1 LQILVIGEKVLFFN
15 NWDSIQHTFMVGA
28 LGYIATIFLMRI
40 SGKRT
45 LSKWNSFDF
54 IVTIAFGSM
63 LASLMLSTDT
73 SLVQG
78 VLGIGMLVVFQFIIT
93 WISVRSNLFQGWV
106 KGEPTLL
113 LFQGE
118 FQHHAMRHQRVTE
131 GEVLA
136 ALRENGMAA
145 LEQAE
150 AVILETDGSFS
161 VIKKLKDSSASALI
175 DVKGYPKQQTARI

>member
-1 LQILVIGEKVLFFN
+1 MFFN
-15 NWDSIQHTFMVGA
+15 SWDSLIHTLIIGTF
-28 LGYIATIFLMRI
+28 GYIGIIILMRI

-63 LASLMLSTDT
+63 LASLMLSSNT
-73 SLVQG
+73 SLAQG
-78 VLGIGMLVVFQFIIT
+78 ILGIAMLVLFQFIIT

-145 LEQAE
+145 LEDAE

-161 VIKKLKDSSASALI
+161 VIKKLKDSSNSALA
-175 DVKGYPKQQTARI
+175 DVKGYPKQTTAQI

>member
-1 LQILVIGEKVLFFN
+1 MLFN
-15 NWDSIQHTFMVGA
+15 SWDALQHTLLVGT
-28 LGYIATIFLMRI
+28 LGYIAVIFLMRI

-54 IVTIAFGSM
+54 IITIAFGSL
-63 LASLMLSTDT
+63 LASLMLSKDT
-73 SLVQG
+73 SLAQG
-78 VLGIGMLVVFQFIIT
+78 VLAIGMLVLFQFIIT
-93 WISVRSNLFQGWV
+93 WISVRSNIFQGWV
-106 KGEPTLL
+106 KAEPTLL

-136 ALRENGMAA
+136 ALRTNGLAEI
-145 LEQAE
+145 EQAE

-161 VIKKLKDSSASALI
+161 VIKKLKDSSASALL
-175 DVKGYPKQQTARI
+175 DVKGYPKQQTA

>member
-1 LQILVIGEKVLFFN
+1 MFFN
-15 NWDSIQHTFMVGA
+15 SWDSLLHTLIIGTF
-28 LGYIATIFLMRI
+28 GYIGIIILMRI

-63 LASLMLSTDT
+63 LASLMLSKNT
-73 SLVQG
+73 SLAQG
-78 VLGIGMLVVFQFIIT
+78 ILGIGMLVLFQYIIT
-93 WISVRSNLFQGWV
+93 WISVRSNIFQGWV

-131 GEVLA
+131 GEVLG
-136 ALRENGMAA
+136 ALRENGIAA
-145 LEQAE
+145 LEDAE

-161 VIKKLKDSSASALI
+161 VIKKLKDSSASALA
-175 DVKGYPKQQTARI
+175 DVKGYPRQTTAQT

>member
-1 LQILVIGEKVLFFN
+1 MLN
-15 NWDSIQHTFMVGA
+15 SWDAIQHTLIVGT
-28 LGYIATIFLMRI
+28 LGYIAIIILLRV

-54 IVTIAFGSM
+54 IVTIAFGSI
-63 LASLMLSTDT
+63 LASLMLSKDT

-78 VLGIGMLVVFQFIIT
+78 VLAIGMLVLFQFIIT
-93 WISVRSNLFQGWV
+93 WISVRSNIFKGWI
-106 KGEPTLL
+106 KAEPTLL

-118 FQHHAMRHQRVTE
+118 FQRNALRHQRVTE

-136 ALRENGMAA
+136 ALREHGIGA
-145 LEQAE
+145 LEDAE

-161 VIKKLKDSSASALI
+161 VIKKLKDSSASALV
-175 DVKGYPKQQTARI
+175 DVKGYPKQQTARV

>member
-1 LQILVIGEKVLFFN
+1 MFN
-15 NWDSIQHTFMVGA
+15 SWDALQHTLLVGT
-28 LGYIATIFLMRI
+28 LGYIATIILLRV

-54 IVTIAFGSM
+54 IVTIAFGSI
-63 LASLMLSTDT
+63 LASLMLSKDT

-78 VLGIGMLVVFQFIIT
+78 VLAIGMLVLFQFIIT
-93 WISVRSNLFQGWV
+93 WVSVRSNIFQGWI
-106 KGEPTLL
+106 KAEPTLL

-118 FQHHAMRHQRVTE
+118 LQHNALRHQRVSK

-136 ALRENGMAA
+136 ALRTNGLGS
-145 LEQAE
+145 LEEAE

-161 VIKKLKDSSASALI
+161 VIKKIKDASASALI
-175 DVKGYPKQQTARI
+175 DVKGYPQQQTARV

>member
-1 LQILVIGEKVLFFN
+1 MFN
-15 NWDSIQHTFMVGA
+15 SWDSLQHTLIVGT
-28 LGYIATIFLMRI
+28 LGYIATIILLRV

-45 LSKWNSFDF
+45 LSKWNAFDF
-54 IVTIAFGSM
+54 VITIAFGSI
-63 LASLMLSTDT
+63 LASVMLSKDT

-78 VLGIGMLVVFQFIIT
+78 VLAIGMLVLFQFIIT
-93 WISVRSNLFQGWV
+93 WISVRSNIFQGWV

-118 FQHHAMRHQRVTE
+118 FQHHALRHQRVTE

-136 ALRENGMAA
+136 ALREHGMAA
-145 LEQAE
+145 LEEAE

-161 VIKKLKDSSASALI
+161 VIKKFKDCSASALV
-175 DVKGYPKQQTARI
+175 DVRGYPKQQTVRI

>member
-1 LQILVIGEKVLFFN
+1 MFFN
-15 NWDSIQHTFMVGA
+15 SWDSLQHTLIVGI
-28 LGYIATIFLMRI
+28 LGYIGIIILMRI

-63 LASLMLSTDT
+63 LASLMLSTNT
-73 SLVQG
+73 SLAQG
-78 VLGIGMLVVFQFIIT
+78 ILGIAMLVLFQYIIT

-106 KGEPTLL
+106 KGQPTLL

-145 LEQAE
+145 LEDAE

-161 VIKKLKDSSASALI
+161 VIKKLKDSSTSALA
-175 DVKGYPKQQTARI
+175 DVKGYPKQQTAQM